1 MDKIQDCYDVV
12 IVGTGVAGLATAIY
26 LAEHCQV
33 TQQELNILLV
43 TKSTINTTN
52 TQWAQ
57 GGIASVALESDS
69 FEAHVEDTL
78 AAGAFTNKQNV
89 VETVVKNAPQA
100 LKDLLRW
107 GISFD
112 KNAEGGFDLVRE
124 GGHSQKRIWH
134 YQDSTGAALQ
144 ATLVTRIHQLPAIT
158 LLEDTV
164 LVQVQKDADSGFHLQ
179 LVAQKNPLQIHAL
192 HLVLATGGLGI
203 LYAKTTNQSIATGDG
218 YILGKGLG
226 ARLRD
231 LSYIQF
237 HPTGLFEKNAST
249 TFLITEALR
258 GAGAI
263 VRNAKG
269 EDFLKSYDSRG
280 SLAPRDI
287 VSRGI
292 WMEMKESGEPH
303 VFLDATGLDS
313 SFLSSHFP
321 NIVKECSARIGVDIS
336 KDWIPV
342 VPVQH
347 YSCGGIEVGP
357 SGEVAEVSGLY
368 AIGEVSS
375 TGLHGSNRLASN
387 SLLEGLVFAK
397 RCAEA
402 ISLSDSRVQKTRS
415 QFKFTP
421 IKLKKIDRNLLQ
433 SYLTEFAGI
442 EKSTEGLTKGL
453 NQLLAHYDGADE
465 LENWD
470 VLDWENNVLYELGVC
485 VFEDAL
491 AQTANSGVYFNRDL
505 ASALFS
511 SSLSEN

>member
-1 MDKIQDCYDVV
+1 MNKIQDHYDVV
-12 IVGTGVAGLATAIY
+12 IAGTGVAGLATAIY
-26 LAEHCQV
+26 LVEHCQA
-33 TQQELNILLV
+33 TQQKLSILLL
-43 TKSTINTTN
+43 TKSSINATN

-57 GGIASVALESDS
+57 GGIASVALENDS

-78 AAGAFTNKQNV
+78 AAGAFKNKQDV
-89 VETVVKNAPQA
+89 VEMVVKDAPQA
-100 LKDLLRW
+100 LNDLLRW
-107 GISFD
+107 GICLD
-112 KNAEGGFDLVRE
+112 KNAEGTFDLVKE

-144 ATLVTRIHQLPAIT
+144 ATLVTRIQQFSSIT
-158 LLEDTV
+158 LLEHTS
-164 LVQVQKDADSGFHLQ
+164 LVQVQKDFNSGFYLQ
-179 LVAQKNPLQIHAL
+179 LAPEGNPFQIHAL
-192 HLVLATGGLGI
+192 HLVIATGGLGM

-218 YILGKGLG
+218 YLLAKGLG
-226 ARLRD
+226 ARLQD
-231 LSYIQF
+231 ISYIQF
-237 HPTGLFEKNAST
+237 HPTGLVEKDSST

-303 VFLDATGLDS
+303 VFLDATGVDS

-321 NIVKECSARIGVDIS
+321 NIVRECSARIGVDIA

-347 YSCGGIEVGP
+347 YSCGGIQVGP
-357 SGEVAEVSGLY
+357 SGEVAEVKGLY
-368 AIGEVSS
+368 AVGEVSS

-397 RCAEA
+397 RCAGA
-402 ISLSDSRVQKTRS
+402 ISVSGSRVLKTPS
-415 QFKFTP
+415 QFKFP
-421 IKLKKIDRNLLQ
+421 EIKLKKMNRNVLQ
-433 SYLTEFAGI
+433 AYLTEFAGI
-442 EKSTEGLTKGL
+442 EKNTEGLTKGL
-453 NQLLAHYDGADE
+453 SQSLAHYQEAEE
-465 LENWD
+465 LDYWNL
-470 VLDWENNVLYELGVC
+470 LDWENNVLYELGVC

-491 AQTANSGVYFNRDL
+491 AQTANSGVFFNRDL
-505 ASALFS
+505 ASGLPS
-511 SSLSEN
+511 SRVS

>member
-1 MDKIQDCYDVV
+1 MDKIQDHYDVV

-26 LAEHCQV
+26 LAEHCQA
-33 TQQELNILLV
+33 TKQEFSILLL
-43 TKSTINTTN
+43 TKSSINATN

-69 FEAHVEDTL
+69 FAAHVDDTL
-78 AAGAFTNKQNV
+78 AAGAFKNKQDV
-89 VETVVKNAPQA
+89 VETVVQNAPQA

-112 KNAEGGFDLVRE
+112 KNAEGTFDLVKE

-144 ATLVTRIHQLPAIT
+144 ATLVTRIHQLSFIT
-158 LLEDTV
+158 FLEDTA
-164 LVQVQKDADSGFHLQ
+164 LVQVQKDSNSGFHLQ
-179 LVAQKNPLQIHAL
+179 LVAKEKLDQINSL
-192 HLVLATGGLGI
+192 YLVIATGGLGM
-203 LYAKTTNQSIATGDG
+203 LYSKTTNQSIATGDG
-218 YILGKGLG
+218 YLLGKHLG

-231 LSYIQF
+231 ISYIQF
-237 HPTGLFEKNAST
+237 HPTGLVEEDSST

-263 VRNAKG
+263 VRNTKG
-269 EDFLKSYDSRG
+269 KDFLKSYDSRG

-292 WMEMKESGEPH
+292 WMEMKDSGEPH
-303 VFLDATGLDS
+303 LFLDATSLDS

-321 NIVKECSARIGVDIS
+321 NIIRECSARIGVDIT

-342 VPVQH
+342 IPVQH
-347 YSCGGIEVGP
+347 YSCGGIQVGP
-357 SGEVAEVSGLY
+357 SGEVAEVPGLY
-368 AIGEVSS
+368 AVGEVSS
-375 TGLHGSNRLASN
+375 TGLHGANRLASN

-402 ISLSDSRVQKTRS
+402 ISLSPSPVLKSPS
-415 QFKFTP
+415 QFKFSP

-433 SYLTEFAGI
+433 AYLTEFAGI
-442 EKSTEGLTKGL
+442 EKNTEGLMKGL
-453 NQLLAHYDGADE
+453 NQLLTHYHEADE
-465 LENWD
+465 LDHWN
-470 VLDWENNVLYELGVC
+470 VLDWENNILYELGVC

-491 AQTANSGVYFNRDL
+491 AQTANSGVFFNRDL
-505 ASALFS
+505 ASGLLS